1 MYEKKSVV
9 MLRESYMP
17 RKRQD
22 AYCSPY
28 FAGDLCLS
36 PLGLLA
42 HLYLELPPLLAI
54 LSHSWARSSSIVCPS
69 AKGGSYSEGF
79 TVLNGQKL
87 RGERGTGM
95 HCRVSQ
101 QVSNAAGHTVQ
112 VSSPLPCCLQ
122 RATGSPIKP
131 IWKIKL
137 LNINVI

>member
-1 MYEKKSVV
+1 
-9 MLRESYMP
+9 MLRESHMP
-17 RKRQD
+17 CRRQD

-28 FAGDLCLS
+28 FAGGLCLS

-42 HLYLELPPLLAI
+42 HLYLELPPPLAI
-54 LSHSWARSSSIVCPS
+54 LSRGRAQSGSIMCPS
-69 AKGGSYSEGF
+69 AKGGSCSGGF
-79 TVLNGQKL
+79 TILNWQKL

-95 HCRVSQ
+95 RCRVSQ

-112 VSSPLPCCLQ
+112 VSSPLPCCLH

-137 LNINVI
+137 LNINVIWL